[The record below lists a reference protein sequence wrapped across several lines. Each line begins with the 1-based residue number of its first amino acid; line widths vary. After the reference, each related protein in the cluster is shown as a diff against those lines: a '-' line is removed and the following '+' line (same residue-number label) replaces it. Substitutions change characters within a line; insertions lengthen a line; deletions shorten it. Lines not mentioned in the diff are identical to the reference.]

1 MIEGPA
7 KRWFQATGLPF
18 ASRPADN
25 AVEPIGPVHVVLD
38 VLLARPHDLHRTVDL
53 HGDLNRA
60 GDAVDLEPAAE
71 AAADQVIVD
80 HDLVQRQSVVFAAV
94 AWARA
99 MA

>member
-1 MIEGPA
+1 MVPGDRLAVRVEAG
-7 KRWFQATGLPF
+7 G
-18 ASRPADN
+18 N

-38 VLLARPHDLHRTVDL
+38 VLLARPHDLHRTVHL

-80 HDLVQRQSVVFAAV
+80 HDLVQLESVVFAAV
-94 AWARA
+94 ACARA